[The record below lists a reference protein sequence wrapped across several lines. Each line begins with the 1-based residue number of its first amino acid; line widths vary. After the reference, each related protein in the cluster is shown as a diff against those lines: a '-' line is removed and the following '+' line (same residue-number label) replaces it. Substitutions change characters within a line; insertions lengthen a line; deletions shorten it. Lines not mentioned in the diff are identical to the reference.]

1 MFLAEN
7 KETTATPYIPDVAD
21 M

>member
-7 KETTATPYIPDVAD
+7 KESTATPYIPDVAD